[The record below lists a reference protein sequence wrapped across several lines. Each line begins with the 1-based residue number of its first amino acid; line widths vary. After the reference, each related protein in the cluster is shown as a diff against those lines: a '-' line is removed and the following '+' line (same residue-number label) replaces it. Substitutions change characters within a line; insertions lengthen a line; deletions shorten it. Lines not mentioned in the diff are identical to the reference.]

1 MTHWVIVCSEE
12 ERKKMKTF
20 KRREILSVQEDEN
33 GVCIEERFDPSE
45 DKEYDLSFNKIKPY
59 YMRG

>member
-1 MTHWVIVCSEE
+1 MTQWVIVCSEE

-45 DKEYDLSFNKIKPY
+45 EIYPLIRSSLIK
-59 YMRG
+59 G